1 VQAFFFKQLTLPF
14 ILVLFFMS
22 PFALS
27 ASQAPALLKAKQDA
41 EAKGYIFLT
50 AHDEIVAG
58 AKKEG
63 KLRVMTGLEPPNSQ
77 PLINGFKQKYPFIS
91 DIQIE
96 EIPGG
101 RRLTEEFL
109 WK

>member
-1 VQAFFFKQLTLPF
+1 MKAFFFKKLTLPF
-14 ILVLFFMS
+14 VLVSFFVS
-22 PFALS
+22 PFAFS

-41 EAKGYIFLT
+41 ETKGYMFLT
-50 AHDEIVAG
+50 THDEIVSG

-77 PLINGFKQKYPFIS
+77 PLINGFKQKYPFIT

-96 EIPGG
+96 EIPAA
-101 RRLTEEFL
+101 RRLTDEFL